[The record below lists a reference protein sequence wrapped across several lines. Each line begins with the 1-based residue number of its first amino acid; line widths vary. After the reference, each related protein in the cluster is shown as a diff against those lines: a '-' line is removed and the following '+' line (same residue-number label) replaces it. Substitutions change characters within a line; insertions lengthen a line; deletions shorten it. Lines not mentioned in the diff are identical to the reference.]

1 MFRKDDRLRS
11 QGILISLV
19 CLVLIF
25 ASIFTDWLDTPK
37 RKVYDWVAALYII
50 GDAPSRA
57 AAEIV
62 DYRQASKAELIREH
76 KALQDEL
83 LIHKKKLQLMASI
96 KGENVRLRNLLNA
109 SESIDD
115 KVVIGE
121 VINISPDP
129 SMLQL
134 IINRGYKDDIF
145 VGQAVVDESGLL
157 GQVTAVGER
166 VSRVLLITDSSH
178 ALPVQINRNGVR
190 LVAEGTGTVN
200 ELRLRY
206 VSNTT
211 DIQAGDI
218 LVSSG
223 LGNRFPFGYP
233 VANVEEVI
241 AEPGTAFQEVRLK
254 TLAQMDRSRYVL
266 FIFDEAPGADIESSE
281 IKALDA
287 PDSATR
293 SRILPIQNSADQT
306 LQDE

>member
-1 MFRKDDRLRS
+1 M
-11 QGILISLV
+11 
-19 CLVLIF
+19 
-25 ASIFTDWLDTPK
+25 
-37 RKVYDWVAALYII
+37 AALYSI
-50 GDAPSRA
+50 GDMPNRA

-62 DYRQASKAELIREH
+62 DYQRVSKTELVQEH
-76 KALQDEL
+76 KALQNEL

-96 KGENVRLRNLLNA
+96 KAENVRLRNLLNA
-109 SESIDD
+109 SEVIDD

-134 IINRGYKDDIF
+134 IINRGYKDQIF
-145 VGQAVVDESGLL
+145 IGQAVVDESGLL
-157 GQVTAVGER
+157 GQVIAVGER
-166 VSRVLLITDSSH
+166 VSRILLITDASH

-211 DIQAGDI
+211 DIVAGDI

-223 LGNRFPFGYP
+223 LGKRFPFGYP
-233 VANVEEVI
+233 VAEVVEVV
-241 AEPGTAFQEVRLK
+241 AEPGAAFQEVRLK

-266 FIFDEAPGADIESSE
+266 FVFDEAPGADIKREE
-281 IKALDA
+281 IDALNNARRDKPKAA
-287 PDSATR
+287 S
-293 SRILPIQNSADQT
+293 Q
-306 LQDE
+306 

>member
-266 FIFDEAPGADIESSE
+266 FIFDEAPGANIESSE

>member
-190 LVAEGTGTVN
+190 LVAEGTVTVN

>member
-266 FIFDEAPGADIESSE
+266 FIFDEAPGANIESSE

-293 SRILPIQNSADQT
+293 SRILPIQNSANQT